1 MVLVLIRIH
10 NVQHIGTRFRK
21 TKSTFTTTLSFRCK
35 NRQSTDLALFWG
47 QYFQWRGDSGVD
59 NVGIELNLRNLV
71 DIILKKQQM
80 LAL

>member
-21 TKSTFTTTLSFRCK
+21 TKSTFTTTLSFRCI

-47 QYFQWRGDSGVD
+47 QYFQWGWNSRID
-59 NVGIELNLRNLV
+59 NVGIELNLKYLV